1 MFNRDITRAFS
12 RMDTKPTQQF
22 KDRLKARIVPD
33 VAPSP
38 AFHPFRTFTLAGAT
52 LVLVFGIFTFFSP
65 SNINRALASAIQN
78 TFAFSA
84 DGYHHFAVRET
95 RLFGTTEVQNTAE
108 KWTDGA
114 HAIFDYD
121 AKDIGGGAGSRFFDL
136 SQKLECVFD
145 SNMTE
150 PSCHE
155 PEFLSQKMTNVHPN
169 ATEEM
174 PMKEVAIEHATDT
187 HGDLYFTWITDR
199 PLGTTLVNISNGPYG
214 YESSTFNGMYSWQNE
229 AGDTVN
235 RVTWFSENML
245 QSYLSD
251 APETSFLVQLKEIA
265 PDDVGSFG
273 AWEGTPISQSK
284 VYLVDIKSMT
294 VAPVSDEWL
303 EQSRTVFNDAFAKKV
318 VGTETIEREYESSF
332 EYAIA
337 LANNLNAYERIS
349 VDRHTEN
356 GEIVEIVA
364 YALGDE
370 NPIIIHTTQAARV
383 DFMREIDTNLIR
395 DMKLFSADGTLIYRA
410 ELLTFEELSSAP
422 AGFFTKDAW
431 ETRVRASR

>member
-12 RMDTKPTQQF
+12 RMDTRPTQQF
-22 KDRLKARIVPD
+22 KDRLKVRIVPD
-33 VAPSP
+33 AAPRP

-95 RLFGTTEVQNTAE
+95 RLFGSTEVQNTAE
-108 KWTDGA
+108 KWTDGT

-121 AKDIGGGAGSRFFDL
+121 ARNIGGGAGSMFFDL
-136 SQKLECVFD
+136 SQKLECIFD
-145 SNMTE
+145 SAMSE

-155 PEFLSQKMTNVHPN
+155 PEFLSQKMTNVHSD
-169 ATEEM
+169 ATEDM
-174 PMKEVAIEHATDT
+174 PIREVAIEHATDT
-187 HGDLYFTWITDR
+187 HGDLYFTWITER
-199 PLGTTLVNISNGPYG
+199 PLSTTLVNISNGPYG

-235 RVTWFSENML
+235 RVTWFSGNML

-284 VYLVDIKSMT
+284 VYLVDTKSMT

-303 EQSRTVFNDAFAKKV
+303 EQSRTVFNDAFAKTV
-318 VGTETIEREYESSF
+318 VSTETIEREYESSF
-332 EYAIA
+332 QYAIDIG
-337 LANNLNAYERIS
+337 NNLNAYERVSAEQGI
-349 VDRHTEN
+349 EN
-356 GEIVEIVA
+356 GKPVVIVT
-364 YALGDE
+364 YDLGDAD
-370 NPIIIHTTQAARV
+370 PIIIDATQAARAQ
-383 DFMREIDTNLIR
+383 FTREIDTNLIR
-395 DMKLFSADGTLIYRA
+395 DMKMFSVEGNVLYRA
-410 ELLTFEELSSAP
+410 ELLEFDELPVAP
-422 AGFFTKDAW
+422 EGLFTKDAW
-431 ETRVRASR
+431 TEHLKSFK